1 MLQRN
6 LVFCFLISLLGCS
19 ANEKQSLQFQ
29 FLPASKTGIDFENT
43 ITENDSVNL
52 FDYYYIYNGSGVAV
66 GDINNDGLPDLFF
79 GGNMVT
85 SRMYLNTAA
94 LTFQDIT
101 LEAGLETDS
110 WVMGVTMVDI
120 NADQLL
126 DIYLN
131 IAGPSAQRMDN
142 LLFIN
147 RGPDHNGIPVFEE
160 AAAEYGINDPSF
172 SIQSAFF
179 DYDRDGDLDL
189 FVLTNCV
196 DKVDKTLVVENGK
209 AITNGTTIDH
219 LYENIGYIDSL
230 GHPLY
235 VKRDTT
241 SGISHE
247 GYGLGLGIDDLNQ
260 DGWPDIYVANDFM
273 PDEKIYINQ
282 GNGKF
287 EERAKDFLP
296 TQSYNG
302 MGVDIADVN
311 HDLRPDIV
319 VVDMLPDNNDRRKSM
334 IGAMKPQAF
343 HLRKKEGYQAQ
354 YVRNTL
360 QLNRGNDPSGQLH
373 FSEVSQLAGVHATD
387 WSWAPL
393 LADFDNDGD
402 RDLFITNGF
411 VKDMTD
417 LDYVNFRA
425 SKSYF
430 GTKEAKVEREK
441 RLMEALT
448 EVKIPNFLY
457 QNQGNLTF
465 TDVTKAAGINTPS
478 FSNGAIYADLDAD
491 GDLDIVTN
499 EINAPAL
506 VYENTSREDNAY
518 IKIKLKGS
526 GLNTQAIGARIV
538 AKTDS
543 SKFYQYVSPTR
554 GYLSSMQ
561 GEVHLGLGKDTILQ
575 SLTVLWPDGKQQEL
589 TAVQLNQ
596 SIEIS
601 YSPGREEQQID
612 EVVATPFFEPTSTL
626 IDYTHNENTYSDFDR
641 DPLLLQMYS
650 RSGPC
655 ISVGDIDDKKGKDLY
670 IGGSHGIAPTL
681 FFQDQ
686 NGDFQKT
693 VFPAGEEKYED
704 VASLLFDFDQ
714 DQDEDLYVVSG
725 GSEFEQGSSNYQDRL
740 YINDGKGNFSKSNA
754 LPEIN
759 ASGSCVQG
767 ADFDQ
772 DGDIDLFV
780 GGRYLPGAYPLSP
793 RSYLLRND
801 GDKYEDITST
811 VAGLP
816 KVGMVTSALWSDFD
830 HDGWVDL
837 ILVGEWMPL
846 TVFRNVEGILQKMEN
861 VSPDSEGWWNV
872 IQAGDFDHDGDIDYV
887 AGNLG
892 HNQDYKASKDQPFVL
907 YADDFDQNGKID
919 PIFAGY
925 MKNHANGDTQLFPFH
940 GKDDLARQITAYKR
954 VFPSYQQYSEAT
966 ITEVLS
972 EEIIDKAQTFKAHT
986 FSTSLFINT
995 GKGVFQQVELPVE
1008 AQVAPVHAILVED
1021 INQDGNLDLVIAGNH
1036 NSSENTYGAQNA
1048 FLGTCL
1054 LGTGKN
1060 TFNILT
1066 PAESGLYLNKSVR
1079 ALSAFEVNSGENI
1092 LVVAINAGALVTL
1105 KRSSKPI
1112 PPIE

>member
-1 MLQRN
+1 MLQRY
-6 LVFCFLISLLGCS
+6 LVFLFLISLLGCS
-19 ANEKQSLQFQ
+19 GHEKQSLQFQ
-29 FLPASKTGIDFENT
+29 LLPASKTGINFQNT

-66 GDINNDGLPDLFF
+66 GDVNNDGLPDLFF

-85 SRMYLNTAA
+85 SKMYLNTGA
-94 LTFQDIT
+94 LAFQEIT
-101 LEAGLETDS
+101 LDAGLKTDS

-131 IAGPSAQRMDN
+131 IAGPLDQEMNN
-142 LLFIN
+142 LLYVN
-147 RGPDHNGIPVFEE
+147 QGLDSNGIPIFKE

-172 SIQSAFF
+172 SVQSAFF

-189 FVLTNCV
+189 FVLTNRV
-196 DKVDKTLVVENGK
+196 DKIDKTLISQNGK
-209 AITNGTTIDH
+209 AITNGRTIDH

-230 GHPLY
+230 GHPFY

-302 MGVDIADVN
+302 MGVDIADIN
-311 HDLRPDIV
+311 NDLRPDIM

-334 IGAMKPQAF
+334 IGAMKPRAF
-343 HLRKKEGYQAQ
+343 HLRKEEGYQAQ

-360 QLNRGNDPSGQLH
+360 QLNRGNDPTGQLY
-373 FSEVSQLAGVHATD
+373 FSEVSQVAGVHATD
-387 WSWAPL
+387 WSWGPL

-425 SKSYF
+425 SQSYF
-430 GTKEAKVEREK
+430 GTTEAKVDREK

-448 EVKIPNFLY
+448 EVKISNFLY
-457 QNQGNLTF
+457 QNQGNLEF
-465 TDVTKAAGINTPS
+465 EDVTISAGLHTPS
-478 FSNGAIYADLDAD
+478 FSNGAVYADLDAD

-506 VYENTSREDNAY
+506 VYENTSRAGNAY
-518 IKIKLKGS
+518 LKIKLRGS
-526 GLNTQAIGARIV
+526 SLNTQAIGARIV
-538 AKTDS
+538 ATTGS
-543 SKFYQYVSPTR
+543 STFYQYVSPTR
-554 GYLSSMQ
+554 GYLSSIQ
-561 GEVHLGLGKDTILQ
+561 EEVHLGLGKDTILQ

-596 SIEIS
+596 SIEIN
-601 YSPGREEQQID
+601 YSPRREEQQID
-612 EVVATPFFEPTSTL
+612 AVVATPFFEPASTL
-626 IDYTHNENTYSDFDR
+626 IDYTHHENTYSDFDR
-641 DPLLLQMYS
+641 DPLLLQLYS

-655 ISVGDIDDKKGKDLY
+655 ISVGGIDDKTGKDLY
-670 IGGSHGIAPTL
+670 IGGSHGTAPTL

-686 NGDFQKT
+686 NGNFQKSI
-693 VFPAGEEKYED
+693 FPAGEEKYED

-714 DQDEDLYVVSG
+714 DQDQDLYVVSG
-725 GSEFEQGSSNYQDRL
+725 GSEFEQGSPNYQDRL
-740 YINDGKGNFSKSNA
+740 YINDGKGNYSKSSA
-754 LPEIN
+754 LPEVN

-780 GGRYLPGAYPLSP
+780 GGRFSPGAYPLSP

-846 TVFRNVEGILQKMEN
+846 TIFRNVQGVLQKMEN
-861 VSPDSEGWWNV
+861 VSPNSEGWWNV

-892 HNQDYKASKDQPFVL
+892 NNQDYKASKNQPFVL

-925 MKNHANGDTQLFPFH
+925 MKSQANGDTKLFPFH
-940 GKDDLARQITAYKR
+940 GKDDLARQITAFKR

-966 ITEVLS
+966 IEQVLS
-972 EEIIDKAQTFKAHT
+972 AEMMAQAQTFKAHT
-986 FSTSLFINT
+986 FSTSLFINA
-995 GKGVFQQVELPVE
+995 GKGRFEKVALPFE
-1008 AQVAPVHAILVED
+1008 AQVAPAHAILVED
-1021 INQDGNLDLVIAGNH
+1021 INQDGNLDLIIAGNH
-1036 NSSENTYGAQNA
+1036 NSSEHTYGAQNA

-1054 LGTGKN
+1054 LGTGRN
-1060 TFNILT
+1060 TFDVLSA
-1066 PAESGLYLNKSVR
+1066 AESGLYLNKAVNG
-1079 ALSAFEVNSGENI
+1079 LSAFDSNSGANI
-1092 LVVAINAGALVTL
+1092 LVVAVNDGALITL
-1105 KRSSKPI
+1105 KRTSKPMLTV
-1112 PPIE
+1112 E

>member
-1 MLQRN
+1 MLQRY

-29 FLPASKTGIDFENT
+29 LRPASKTGIDFENT

-85 SRMYLNTAA
+85 SKMYLNTGA
-94 LTFQDIT
+94 LAFQDIT
-101 LEAGLETDS
+101 LGAGLETNS

-120 NADQLL
+120 NADELL

-131 IAGPSAQRMDN
+131 IAGPSGQEMNN
-142 LLFIN
+142 LLYVN
-147 RGPDHNGIPVFEE
+147 QGLDSNGIPIFKE
-160 AAAEYGINDPSF
+160 AAAQYGINDPSF
-172 SIQSAFF
+172 SVQSAFF

-189 FVLTNCV
+189 FVLTNRV

-209 AITNGTTIDH
+209 EITNGTTIDH
-219 LYENIGYIDSL
+219 LYENIGYVDSL
-230 GHPLY
+230 GHPFY
-235 VKRDTT
+235 VKRDTS

-247 GYGLGLGIDDLNQ
+247 GYGLGLAIDDLNQ

-273 PDEKIYINQ
+273 PDEKLYINQ

-311 HDLRPDIV
+311 NDLHPDIV

-465 TDVTKAAGINTPS
+465 TDVTRTAGINTPS

-518 IKIKLKGS
+518 LKIKLRGS
-526 GLNTQAIGARIV
+526 GLNPRAIGARIV
-538 AKTDS
+538 ATTSS

-575 SLTVLWPDGKQQEL
+575 SLIVLWPDGKQQKL
-589 TAVQLNQ
+589 TEVQLNQ
-596 SIEIS
+596 SIEIG

-612 EVVATPFFEPTSTL
+612 AVLATPFFEPTSAL
-626 IDYTHNENTYSDFDR
+626 INYTHSENTYSDFDR
-641 DPLLLQMYS
+641 DPLLLQLYS
-650 RSGPC
+650 QSGPC

-670 IGGSHGIAPTL
+670 IGGSHGTTPTL
-681 FFQDQ
+681 FSQDQ
-686 NGDFQKT
+686 NGGFKKST
-693 VFPAGEEKYED
+693 FPVGEEKYED

-725 GSEFEQGSSNYQDRL
+725 GSEFEQGSPNYQDRL

-780 GGRYLPGAYPLSP
+780 GGRFSPGAYPLSP

-801 GDKYEDITST
+801 GNKYEDITST
-811 VAGLP
+811 VLGLP

-830 HDGWVDL
+830 NDGWVDL

-846 TVFRNVEGILQKMEN
+846 TVFRNVQGVLQKMEN
-861 VSPDSEGWWNV
+861 VSPNSEGWWNV
-872 IQAGDFDHDGDIDYV
+872 IQAGDFDNDGDIDYV

-892 HNQDYKASKDQPFVL
+892 NNQDYKASKDQPFVL

-925 MKNHANGDTQLFPFH
+925 MKSQANGDAELFPFH

-966 ITEVLS
+966 ITQVLS
-972 EEIIDKAQTFKAHT
+972 EEMIDKAQTFNAHT

-995 GKGVFQQVELPVE
+995 GEGIFEKVTLPLE

-1036 NSSENTYGAQNA
+1036 NSSEHTYGAQNI

-1060 TFNILT
+1060 TFNALS
-1066 PAESGLYLNKSVR
+1066 AEESGLYLNKAVR

-1092 LVVAINAGALVTL
+1092 LVVAVNAGPLITL
-1105 KRSSKPI
+1105 KHSLKPI
-1112 PPIE
+1112 LPIK

>member
-1 MLQRN
+1 MLQRY

-29 FLPASKTGIDFENT
+29 LLPASKTGINFENT

-85 SRMYLNTAA
+85 AKMYLNKGSLA
-94 LTFQDIT
+94 FQDIT
-101 LEAGLETDS
+101 SVAGLETDS
-110 WVMGVTMVDI
+110 WVMGVTMIDI

-131 IAGPSAQRMDN
+131 IAGPSAHRMDN

-147 RGPDHNGIPVFEE
+147 QGPDSNGMPVFEE

-172 SIQSAFF
+172 SVQSAFF

-189 FVLTNCV
+189 FVLTNRV
-196 DKVDKTLVVENGK
+196 DKIDKTLIIENGK
-209 AITNGTTIDH
+209 EITNGTTIDH
-219 LYENIGYIDSL
+219 LYENIGYVDSL
-230 GHPLY
+230 GHPFY
-235 VKRDTT
+235 VKRDTS

-311 HDLRPDIV
+311 NDLRPDIV

-334 IGAMKPQAF
+334 IGAMKPRAF
-343 HLRKKEGYQAQ
+343 HLRKEEGYQAQ

-360 QLNRGNDPSGQLH
+360 QLNRGNDPTGQLY

-387 WSWAPL
+387 WSWGPL

-430 GTKEAKVEREK
+430 GTKEAKVDREK

-457 QNQGNLTF
+457 QNQGNLKF
-465 TDVTKAAGINTPS
+465 QDVTISAGVNTPS
-478 FSNGAIYADLDAD
+478 FSNGAVYADLDAD

-499 EINAPAL
+499 EINAAAL
-506 VYENTSREDNAY
+506 VYENTSPEENAY
-518 IKIKLKGS
+518 LKIRLNGPA
-526 GLNTQAIGARIV
+526 LNTQAIGARIIAV
-538 AKTDS
+538 TDS

-554 GYLSSMQ
+554 GYLSNMH
-561 GEVHLGLGKDTILQ
+561 GEVHIGLGKDTVLK
-575 SLTVLWPDGKQQEL
+575 SLTVVWPDGKQQEI
-589 TAVQLNQ
+589 TEFELNQ
-596 SIEIS
+596 SIEVS
-601 YSPGREEQQID
+601 YSPEREDRQFDPIEPVPYF
-612 EVVATPFFEPTSTL
+612 EATYAL
-626 IDYTHNENTYSDFDR
+626 IDYNHRENTYNDFDR
-641 DPLLLQMYS
+641 DPLLLKMYS
-650 RSGPC
+650 RNGPC
-655 ISVGDIDDKKGKDLY
+655 ISVGDIDGKQGKDLY
-670 IGGSHGIAPTL
+670 IGGSHDATPTL
-681 FFQDQ
+681 FLQDQ
-686 NGDFQKT
+686 NGSFQKKAFST
-693 VFPAGEEKYED
+693 GEEKYED
-704 VASLLFDFDQ
+704 VACLLFDFDQ
-714 DQDEDLYVVSG
+714 DEDEDLYVVSG
-725 GSEFEQGSSNYQDRL
+725 GSEFELGSPNYQDRL
-740 YINDGKGNFSKSNA
+740 YMNDGKGNFSKSNA
-754 LPEIN
+754 LPQVN
-759 ASGSCVQG
+759 SSGSCVQG

-780 GGRYLPGAYPLSP
+780 GGRFSPGNYPLSP
-793 RSYLLRND
+793 QSYLLRND
-801 GDKYEDITST
+801 GNRFEDVTST
-811 VAGLP
+811 VSGLS

-830 HDGWVDL
+830 NDGWVDL

-846 TVFRNVEGILQKMEN
+846 TIFRNIEGVLQKMEN
-861 VSPDSEGWWNV
+861 VGPNSQGWWNV
-872 IQAGDFDHDGDIDYV
+872 IKEGDFDNDGDIDYV

-892 HNQDYKASKDQPFVL
+892 NNQDYKASPDQPFVL
-907 YADDFDQNGKID
+907 YAHDFDQNGKID
-919 PIFAGY
+919 PIFACY
-925 MKNHANGDTQLFPFH
+925 MKSHATGDIQLFPFH
-940 GKDDLARQITAYKR
+940 GKNDLANQITAYKR

-966 ITEVLS
+966 IEQVLS
-972 EEIIDKAQTFKAHT
+972 YEMIDKAQAFKAHT
-986 FSTSLFINT
+986 FSTSLFINS
-995 GKGVFQQVELPVE
+995 GQGAFEQVELPVE
-1008 AQVAPVHAILVED
+1008 AQLAPVHAMLVED
-1021 INQDGNLDLVIAGNH
+1021 INQDGNLDLIIAGNH

-1060 TFNILT
+1060 TFNVLS
-1066 PAESGLYLNKSVR
+1066 PSESGLYLNKDVKM
-1079 ALSAFEVNSGENI
+1079 LSAFNTNSGANIVAAAVNSG
-1092 LVVAINAGALVTL
+1092 ALITL
-1105 KRSSKPI
+1105 KRISNPI
-1112 PPIE
+1112 LTVE